1 MPADI
6 LVEKKKLKK
15 PPLDVHLLGDRTLRQ
30 STKRV
35 SKIDDPLRKLIRL
48 MLQTMY
54 IQDGVGLA
62 APQVGVHK
70 QIIVVDVNQEDP
82 TTPPVVMINPTVQSL
97 AGDLCVLEE
106 GCLSVPNVFMHV
118 KRPELVQVAYKD
130 ELGRPQVGMYN
141 GLLSRVIQHEIDHLD
156 GVLFVDRIE
165 DRVSLHQ
172 VLAKNKLSINAVK
185 PLKK

>member
-1 MPADI
+1 
-6 LVEKKKLKK
+6 
-15 PPLDVHLLGDRTLRQ
+15 
-30 STKRV
+30 
-35 SKIDDPLRKLIRL
+35 
-48 MLQTMY
+48 
-54 IQDGVGLA
+54 
-62 APQVGVHK
+62 
-70 QIIVVDVNQEDP
+70 
-82 TTPPVVMINPTVQSL
+82 
-97 AGDLCVLEE
+97 
-106 GCLSVPNVFMHV
+106 MHV